1 MLKEF
6 IDFVEDI
13 LPSVDPDLKERASK
27 AIAQFEKEGHQL
39 QYLLF
44 RPLTELSQGDVIS
57 HINFM
62 YFEDDGS
69 LKRFQADAMVLSMS
83 CDIDHKDYLLLTPVL
98 PLDTFKGD
106 VIQLKSNMIFNNM
119 YIPGMDNK
127 FVNFEFI
134 NSYNKKLLL
143 NGIDNNRIKRI
154 ASLNQL
160 GYYLFIVKLTVFL
173 MRKEDEGM
181 LKWRNGSPTM

>member
-6 IDFVEDI
+6 IDFVEDV
-13 LPSVDPDLKERASK
+13 LPSVNPDLKENASK

-44 RPLTELSQGDVIS
+44 RPLTELSQGDIIS
-57 HINFM
+57 HVNFM
-62 YFEDDGS
+62 YFEDDGK
-69 LKRFQADAMVLSMS
+69 LKHFQADAMVLSMS
-83 CDIDHKDYLLLTPVL
+83 CDIDHKNFLLLTPVF
-98 PLDTFKGD
+98 PLSAFKGD
-106 VIQLKSNMIFNNM
+106 VRQLKSNKIFNHM
-119 YIPGMDNK
+119 YIPGLEDK
-127 FVNFEFI
+127 FVDFDFI
-134 NSYNKKLLL
+134 NSYNKMLLL

-173 MRKEDEGM
+173 MRKEGEGM
-181 LKWRNGSPTM
+181 LTLRNGSLTM